1 MTARELPSQAARALW
16 YVAPGEIEIRDEAVS
31 RASEGA
37 ILVKSLFSAASRG
50 TERQVL
56 NGSIPASEW
65 QRMRAPMQ
73 AGDFPFP
80 VKYGYCAVGRVE
92 QGPRDLTGR
101 EVFVLHPHQDWF
113 VAPGSMAV
121 PIPAGVP
128 ARRATLAANM
138 ETALNALWDGDA
150 GQGKKIAIVGAGVV
164 GLLVAFLAAQL
175 PGARVTISDTAAER
189 ADIAKSLGAQF
200 ANPNDLAGAGAD
212 IVFHTSATESGL
224 ATALSACGFEA
235 TVVEMSWYGN
245 RPVAIPLGGA
255 FHSQRLKIISSQVGH
270 VAYSRRLRWSH
281 RERLEV
287 ALGLLNDARLDRLLG
302 EDISFEDTPIRLPTL
317 LNAPSGLAPIIRYS

>member
-1 MTARELPSQAARALW
+1 MTAGEVSSQAARALW
-16 YVAPGEIEIRDEAVS
+16 YVAPGEVELRNEAVS
-31 RASEGA
+31 RTGKGD
-37 ILVKSLFSAASRG
+37 ILVRSLFSAASRG

-92 QGPRDLTGR
+92 QGPTDLTGR

-121 PIPAGVP
+121 PIPADVP

-150 GQGKKIAIVGAGVV
+150 ASGKKIVIIGAGVV

-175 PGARVTISDTAAER
+175 PGSHVTVSDTAPER
-189 ADIAKSLGAQF
+189 AAIAKSLGAQF
-200 ANPNDLAGAGAD
+200 ADPNDLAGAGAD
-212 IVFHTSATESGL
+212 IVFHTSATENGL
-224 ATALSACGFEA
+224 LTALSACGFEA
-235 TVVEMSWYGN
+235 MVVEMSWYGN
-245 RPVAIPLGGA
+245 RAVSLPLGGA
-255 FHSQRLKIISSQVGH
+255 FHSQRLKIVSSQVGH
-270 VAYSRRLRWSH
+270 VAPSRRPRWSH

-287 ALGLLNDARLDRLLG
+287 ALGLLNDVRLDQLLG
-302 EDISFEDTPIRLPTL
+302 EDTAFDDAPRRLPAL